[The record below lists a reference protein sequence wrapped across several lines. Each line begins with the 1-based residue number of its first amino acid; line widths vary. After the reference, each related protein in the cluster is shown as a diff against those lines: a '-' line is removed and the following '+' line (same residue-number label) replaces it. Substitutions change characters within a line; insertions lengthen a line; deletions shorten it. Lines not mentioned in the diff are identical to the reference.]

1 MPKKPPTPTAGR
13 EAVLVD
19 AARTPFC
26 KSNGAYAEQMSWEL
40 GRAAIAGLL
49 AKTGLDP
56 KVVDLVI
63 MGTVVQDPRTSNL
76 AREAMLGAGM
86 PSTVPA
92 FTTTLACISANVA
105 ATTAADQIQLG
116 RIDVAIAGGAESLSD
131 PPIRLS
137 KNLRQAL
144 VKSQKAKG
152 AKGYLDIVKELSPED
167 LIPDVPSAAEFS
179 TGLTMGQSCERFA
192 KRVGVTRK
200 ESDEFAARSHVLA
213 ARAWKEGRY
222 VDEVVAV
229 PLPPKMDL
237 VKEDDGPRGDST
249 AESLAALRP
258 AFDKEFGLITAGSS
272 SFLTD
277 GGSAVLLVAKERC
290 EALGLTAKAIVKDY
304 VYAGGDPLEE
314 LLAGP
319 ALAVPLL
326 LERSGLQ
333 ARDVGVW
340 EIHEAFASQVV
351 ANLRLMADKK
361 FLEER
366 VGVRM
371 APIDIPLDRINP
383 WGGSLSIGHPFG
395 ATGGRLLST
404 AARRLQ
410 TTGERYAV
418 VTGCAAGGHG
428 SAILLENPNAS
439 R

>member
-1 MPKKPPTPTAGR
+1 MPNKPPTPAAGR

-19 AARTPFC
+19 AARTAFAR
-26 KSNGAYAEQMSWEL
+26 SNGAWSELMAYEL

-56 KVVDLVI
+56 KDVDLVT

-76 AREAMLGAGM
+76 AREAMLAAGM
-86 PSTVPA
+86 PNTTPA

-105 ATTAADQIQLG
+105 ATTAVDQIQLG
-116 RIDVAIAGGAESLSD
+116 HIDVAIAGGAESLSD

-167 LIPDVPSAAEFS
+167 LIPDIPSAAEFS
-179 TGLTMGQSCERFA
+179 TGLTMGESCERFA
-192 KRVGVTRK
+192 KRVGVSRR

-222 VDEVVAV
+222 ADEVVAV
-229 PLPPKMDL
+229 PVPPKMEL
-237 VKEDDGPRGDST
+237 VKEDDGPRGDT
-249 AESLAALRP
+249 TVETLAGLRP
-258 AFDKEFGLITAGSS
+258 AFDKQFGLITAGSS

-277 GGSAVLLVAKERC
+277 GGSAVLLMAKERC
-290 EALGLTAKAIVKDY
+290 DKLGFKARAIVKDY

-319 ALAVPLL
+319 ALSVPML
-326 LERSGLQ
+326 LERNGIA

-340 EIHEAFASQVV
+340 EIHEAFAAQVV
-351 ANLRLMADKK
+351 ANLKLLSDRK

-371 APIDIPLDRINP
+371 APFDIPLDRINP

-404 AARRLQ
+404 ASRRLQ
-410 TTGERYAV
+410 MTGERYAV

-428 SAILLENPNAS
+428 SAILLENPSPS